1 MSRNGLRSAT
11 STQPGPKRASTV
23 SMGTAWRRR
32 ACSPPLPNSSR
43 PTARRRR
50 RVSPRV
56 LPGASATANSPSPWR
71 GNRPSAAR
79 WLGLGA
85 ERAPR
90 LAARLALRP
99 LATDSVLLIDWRRS
113 SFGRR
118 RMLLRIGLRL
128 LLLALAA
135 GGSVVAPTNLRGE
148 AAKPPDASAPAPV
161 EPSQGSADKGKGHL
175 APASFVPEIITDLSR
190 LPAPV
195 ARTRER
201 LLAAARSGDLQ
212 QLAALMNDSM
222 PIFSFT
228 DDKDPVAFWKTNYPV
243 SDGIE
248 VLSILTMILE
258 AGYVRVDE
266 GTPQEMYVWP
276 YFVRMSLSALTP
288 QQKVELFRIVTG
300 ADYKDMMKLGVYAFY
315 RL

>member
-1 MSRNGLRSAT
+1 
-11 STQPGPKRASTV
+11 
-23 SMGTAWRRR
+23 
-32 ACSPPLPNSSR
+32 
-43 PTARRRR
+43 
-50 RVSPRV
+50 
-56 LPGASATANSPSPWR
+56 
-71 GNRPSAAR
+71 
-79 WLGLGA
+79 
-85 ERAPR
+85 
-90 LAARLALRP
+90 
-99 LATDSVLLIDWRRS
+99 
-113 SFGRR
+113 
-118 RMLLRIGLRL
+118 MLLRIGLRL
-128 LLLALAA
+128 LLPALVASA
-135 GGSVVAPTNLRGE
+135 SVAAPTNLRSE
-148 AAKPPDASAPAPV
+148 AVKPPDAAAPD
-161 EPSQGSADKGKGHL
+161 EPAQRGADKGHL
-175 APASFVPEIITDLSR
+175 APASAVAEIITDLSR

-212 QLAALMNDSM
+212 QLSALMNESS

-228 DDKDPVAFWKTNYPV
+228 DDKDPVAFWKANYPD
-243 SDGIE
+243 SDGVE

-315 RL
+315 RVGIGPDGTWHFFVTGD

>member
-1 MSRNGLRSAT
+1 
-11 STQPGPKRASTV
+11 
-23 SMGTAWRRR
+23 
-32 ACSPPLPNSSR
+32 
-43 PTARRRR
+43 
-50 RVSPRV
+50 
-56 LPGASATANSPSPWR
+56 
-71 GNRPSAAR
+71 
-79 WLGLGA
+79 
-85 ERAPR
+85 
-90 LAARLALRP
+90 
-99 LATDSVLLIDWRRS
+99 
-113 SFGRR
+113 
-118 RMLLRIGLRL
+118 MLLRIGFRL
-128 LLLALAA
+128 VVLAL
-135 GGSVVAPTNLRGE
+135 VASSSALVPISLRGE
-148 AAKPPDASAPAPV
+148 AVKPPEESAPAP
-161 EPSQGSADKGKGHL
+161 PAPPQKSTADKDKGHIV
-175 APASFVPEIITDLSR
+175 PPSTVPEIITDLSR

-212 QLAALMNDSM
+212 QLAALMTYSM

-228 DDKDPVAFWKTNYPV
+228 DDKDPIAFWKANYPD

-258 AGYVRVDE
+258 SGFVRVDE

-315 RL
+315 RLGISPDGTWQFFVSGD

>member
-1 MSRNGLRSAT
+1 
-11 STQPGPKRASTV
+11 
-23 SMGTAWRRR
+23 
-32 ACSPPLPNSSR
+32 
-43 PTARRRR
+43 
-50 RVSPRV
+50 
-56 LPGASATANSPSPWR
+56 
-71 GNRPSAAR
+71 
-79 WLGLGA
+79 
-85 ERAPR
+85 
-90 LAARLALRP
+90 
-99 LATDSVLLIDWRRS
+99 
-113 SFGRR
+113 
-118 RMLLRIGLRL
+118 MLLRIGFRL
-128 LLLALAA
+128 FVLAVVASGGALAPIN
-135 GGSVVAPTNLRGE
+135 VRGQTVK
-148 AAKPPDASAPAPV
+148 APDASPPAQ
-161 EPSQGSADKGKGHL
+161 PSQTGVAGGADKGKGHIV
-175 APASFVPEIITDLSR
+175 APSTVPEIITDLSR

-212 QLAALMNDSM
+212 QLAALMTASA

-228 DDKDPVAFWKTNYPV
+228 DDKDPIAFWKANYPD

-258 AGYVRVDE
+258 SGFVHVDE

-315 RL
+315 RLGISPDGTWQFFVTGD